1 MLNILLSALLD
12 PDRRLRS
19 FRRSERLA
27 SILVCS
33 MLIAWLEA
41 VSLLC
46 KDFLFHTLMFETRV
60 GSAWFKN
67 AAAVASPF
75 HNAPGL
81 AGGHPGACNPSDV
94 FASLGLW
101 YFSSAGLCLVGF
113 NPLNHLHWPQTL
125 LRTEEV
131 RLGMDWDCS
140 DSGGRVAEVIGH
152 ISPFHPQKHV

>member
-33 MLIAWLEA
+33 MFFAWLGV
-41 VSLLC
+41 VSVLC
-46 KDFLFHTLMFETRV
+46 KDFLLHTLMFETRV
-60 GSAWFKN
+60 GSAWLKN
-67 AAAVASPF
+67 AAGLASLF
-75 HNAPGL
+75 HHAPGL

-94 FASLGLW
+94 SASLSLW
-101 YFSSAGLCLVGF
+101 YFSSAGLRLVGI
-113 NPLNHLHWPQTL
+113 NPLYHLHWPQTL

-140 DSGGRVAEVIGH
+140 HSLGRVTEVIGH
-152 ISPFHPQKHV
+152 ISHFHPHKHV